1 MRSFPPLRRWF
12 QTFQAEQ
19 RMARPGTQAVSFRKA
34 LGRAAQS
41 FVQFVQGRGK
51 RAGEHNKLGQRGEA
65 LAARYLRKKGFKVL
79 WRSVVLPM
87 GELDIIA
94 RDPDGKTIVIVE
106 VKARVP
112 MPGQP
117 RPEAQVDAEKRA
129 KLRSMLSYL
138 TKANNW
144 QGQPRRIDVV
154 GIDFPEDGEPEVRH
168 HEGVVR
174 VLHAE

>member
-1 MRSFPPLRRWF
+1 MRTKATQPVSIGKAFSQAARSF
-12 QTFQAEQ
+12 
-19 RMARPGTQAVSFRKA
+19 
-34 LGRAAQS
+34 AQ
-41 FVQFVQGRGK
+41 FIQGRGK
-51 RAGEHNKLGQRGEA
+51 RAGEHHKLGERGEA
-65 LAARYLRKKGFKVL
+65 LAARYLKRKGFKVL

-94 RDPDGKTIVIVE
+94 RDPDGKTLVIIE

-112 MPGQP
+112 VPGQP

-154 GIDFPEDGEPEVRH
+154 GIDFPEIGEPQVRH

>member
-1 MRSFPPLRRWF
+1 
-12 QTFQAEQ
+12 
-19 RMARPGTQAVSFRKA
+19 MAHKATQPVSFGKA
-34 LGRAAQS
+34 LGQAARS
-41 FVQFVQGRGK
+41 FAQFIQGRGR
-51 RAGEHNKLGQRGEA
+51 RAGAHHKLGERGEA
-65 LAARYLRKKGFKVL
+65 LAARYLKQKGFKIL

-94 RDPDGKTIVIVE
+94 RDPDGKTIVIIE

-144 QGQPRRIDVV
+144 HGQPRRIDVV
-154 GIDFPEDGEPEVRH
+154 GIDFPTTGQPEVRH